1 MLILVSEC
9 NVCNMES
16 PKIEQINLCLELKDY
31 RIYYVNM
38 HLHHQYGI
46 FIAESQRFL
55 WAKRPKRWEAR
66 RNGRFRRLIPCR
78 LISYTQQLEILAKA
92 LPHVNN
98 FPVCIRKHF
107 QNQIFV

>member
-46 FIAESQRFL
+46 FITESQRFL
-55 WAKRPKRWEAR
+55 
-66 RNGRFRRLIPCR
+66 
-78 LISYTQQLEILAKA
+78 
-92 LPHVNN
+92 
-98 FPVCIRKHF
+98 
-107 QNQIFV
+107 

>member
-16 PKIEQINLCLELKDY
+16 PKIELELELELKDY

-55 WAKRPKRWEAR
+55 
-66 RNGRFRRLIPCR
+66 
-78 LISYTQQLEILAKA
+78 
-92 LPHVNN
+92 
-98 FPVCIRKHF
+98 
-107 QNQIFV
+107 

>member
-9 NVCNMES
+9 YVCNMES

-38 HLHHQYGI
+38 HNLHHQYGI

-55 WAKRPKRWEAR
+55 
-66 RNGRFRRLIPCR
+66 
-78 LISYTQQLEILAKA
+78 
-92 LPHVNN
+92 
-98 FPVCIRKHF
+98 
-107 QNQIFV
+107 

>member
-16 PKIEQINLCLELKDY
+16 CKIEQINLCWELKDY

-46 FIAESQRFL
+46 NLSLSHRGSSE
-55 WAKRPKRWEAR
+55 
-66 RNGRFRRLIPCR
+66 
-78 LISYTQQLEILAKA
+78 
-92 LPHVNN
+92 
-98 FPVCIRKHF
+98 
-107 QNQIFV
+107 QNVPSDEEQGEMAVFAG